1 MPLPVFLTL
10 LLTVIA
16 AAGLTVTLATQAGLP
31 LAILSLG
38 ALAGAVL
45 MRHSMW
51 R

>member
-10 LLTVIA
+10 ILTVIA

-31 LAILSLG
+31 LAMLSLL
-38 ALAGAVL
+38 ALAAAGL
-45 MRHSMW
+45 MRRSLW

>member
-1 MPLPVFLTL
+1 MPLPMFLTL

-31 LAILSLG
+31 LALLSLTALG
-38 ALAGAVL
+38 AAAL
-45 MRHSMW
+45 MRRSLW